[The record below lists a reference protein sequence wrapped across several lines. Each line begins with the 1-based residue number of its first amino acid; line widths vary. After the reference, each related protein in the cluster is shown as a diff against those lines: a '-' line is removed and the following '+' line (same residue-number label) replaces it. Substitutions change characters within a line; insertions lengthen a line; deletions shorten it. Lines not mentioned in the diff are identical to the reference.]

1 MKKITVPI
9 LLLVA
14 TMFATTSCTDNQRA
28 RNFGGSE
35 KVEIPKG
42 QVFVN
47 ATWKDDDMWIVTKD
61 TSNGDF
67 HFYEKSS
74 WGLIEGDI
82 TFTHTK

>member
-1 MKKITVPI
+1 MKKITMPI

-14 TMFATTSCTDNQRA
+14 TVFATSCTDNQRA

-35 KVEIPKG
+35 TIEIPKG

-47 ATWKDDDMWIVTKD
+47 ATWKMDNMWIVTKD
-61 TSNGDF
+61 TTNGDF

-74 WGLIEGDI
+74 WGLVEGDI
-82 TFTHTK
+82 TFKH